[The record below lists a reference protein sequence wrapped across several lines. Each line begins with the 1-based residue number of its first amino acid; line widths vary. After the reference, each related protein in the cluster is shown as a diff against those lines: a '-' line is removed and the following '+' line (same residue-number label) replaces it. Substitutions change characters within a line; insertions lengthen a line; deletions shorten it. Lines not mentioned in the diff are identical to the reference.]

1 LETPPLKTFLFLIT
15 FLSVFGLLIGT
26 IPAGFFPVGDEYRE
40 QQVSDYFEAIDLQY
54 FAETWEYTLNATG
67 GTDAGA
73 GWYFID
79 IDIGNRDFDLWYKK
93 AGNPPLKLYFVH
105 RYTWLIFPVS
115 HKMRWINYQGVNR
128 GDELEVTEM
137 ELDTS
142 DLRYTT
148 ECSHFNV
155 KTFFAY
161 NETAYS
167 NVTDAWNGSE
177 LNMLVAIDFDQQ
189 QTGMNAWNLIAMIL
203 FFQMPDVHPLLNAF
217 IAIPIWVCIAWLT
230 FAFIIAVVKSLPFT

>member
-1 LETPPLKTFLFLIT
+1 LG
-15 FLSVFGLLIGT
+15 VFALLIGT
-26 IPAGFFPVGDEYRE
+26 IPAGFLVDTPLYRE
-40 QQVSDYFEAIDLQY
+40 HEATEYFEAIDIQY

-79 IDIGNRDFDLWYKK
+79 IDIGNRDFDMWYKK
-93 AGNPPLKLYFVH
+93 ASNPPLKLYFVH

-115 HKMRWINYQGVNR
+115 HKMKWITYNATSR

-137 ELDTS
+137 ELDTA

-148 ECSHFNV
+148 ECSHFSV

-161 NETAYS
+161 NETTYS

-177 LNMLVAIDFDQQ
+177 LNMLVGINFDEV

-203 FFQMPDVHPLLNAF
+203 FLQMPDVHPLLNAF
-217 IAIPIWVCIAWLT
+217 IALPIWVCIAWLT
-230 FAFIIAVVKSLPFT
+230 ASFIIAFLKSLPLT